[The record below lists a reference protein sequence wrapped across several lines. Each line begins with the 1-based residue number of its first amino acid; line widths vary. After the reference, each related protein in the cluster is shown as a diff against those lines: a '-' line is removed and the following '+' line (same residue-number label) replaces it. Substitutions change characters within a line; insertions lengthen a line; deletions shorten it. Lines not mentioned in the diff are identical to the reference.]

1 MFGWTGRTIIIDLGN
16 NSVTESRTKKT
27 YAEKFI
33 GGRGLGCRLTED
45 YAVAGM
51 EPLDPGNTLIF
62 TTGPLTGTSAPM
74 SGHFAVT
81 CISPLTSTVF
91 SSNTGGYFGAEMKFA
106 GIDALVITGKAE
118 TPVYLQ
124 ISDEEVE
131 IMPAEHLWGK
141 NTAETT
147 TLLETKGNVACIGRA
162 GEKLVSMANIVNDRM
177 YSSGRG
183 GHGAVA
189 GSKNLKAIVVKGTN
203 VVEVAEPDSFESV
216 VGRVKKLLV
225 ANPPSSRGLSTYGS
239 PVFADL
245 LDYMGTL
252 PAHNFRE
259 RTFAG
264 TGKLSGEAI
273 NKNYRIKPAPCYAC
287 PVGCRRTSEDG
298 KPLPDFDSIWAFGP
312 NIGNDDLELIREMD
326 SLCFDYGLDPLS
338 CGASIA
344 SYMEVNPWMHID
356 ELKGLVLEIGNGRHD
371 LCRGAHA
378 YLCAVKKEEYST
390 SVKGLELPGYDP
402 RDMAGMAIAYATSNT
417 GGSHLS
423 AFMAAP
429 EIMGKPMLLDRKR
442 YEGKAALV
450 QYFQNLTAVMDSLV
464 MCPFSILALDE
475 VELCEMLSHV
485 TGMKYSAEE
494 ILRTG
499 ERIYNLERIFNIRS
513 GFTSKDDSLPERFF
527 KGDGIDREVFKNTL
541 RDYYHFRGWDDAG
554 VPTGEKLK
562 ELDIAIEI
570 SDQ

>member
-45 YAVAGM
+45 HTAAAV
-51 EPLDPGNTLIF
+51 ETFDPENPLIF

-81 CISPLTSTVF
+81 CKSPLTSTIF

-118 TPVYLQ
+118 KPVYLQ
-124 ISDEEVE
+124 IFDEEIE
-131 IMPAEHLWGK
+131 ILPAEHLWGK

-147 TLLETKGNVACIGRA
+147 ALLETKGKVACIGRA

-203 VVEVAEPDSFESV
+203 VVEVAEPDSFEKV
-216 VGRVKKLLV
+216 VARVKKLLV
-225 ANPPSSRGLSTYGS
+225 ASPPASKGLSTYGS
-239 PVFADL
+239 SVFTDL
-245 LDYMGTL
+245 LEHMGTL
-252 PAHNFRE
+252 PAHNFRK
-259 RTFAG
+259 RSFAG

-273 NKNYRIKPAPCYAC
+273 NKRYRIMHAPCYAC

-298 KPLPDFDSIWAFGP
+298 KAIPDFDSIWAFGP

-326 SLCFDYGLDPLS
+326 NLCFDYGLDPLS

-344 SYMEVNPWMHID
+344 AYMEVNPWMQMD
-356 ELKGLVLEIGNGRHD
+356 ELKGLVLEIGNGRHE

-378 YLCAVKKEEYST
+378 YLCAIKKEEYST
-390 SVKGLELPGYDP
+390 AVKGLELPGYDP

-442 YEGKAALV
+442 YEGKVALV
-450 QYFQNLTAVMDSLV
+450 QYFQDLTAVMDSLV
-464 MCPFSILALDE
+464 MCPFSILAMGE
-475 VELCEMLSHV
+475 VEICEMLSHV
-485 TGMKYSAEE
+485 TGRKYSSED
-494 ILRTG
+494 ILRAG
-499 ERIYNLERIFNIRS
+499 ERIYNLERRFNIRS
-513 GFTSKDDSLPERFF
+513 GFTSQDDTLPDRFF
-527 KGDGIDREVFKNTL
+527 ASGEIDRAEFKKAIL
-541 RDYYHFRGWDDAG
+541 DYYHFRGWDADG
-554 VPTGEKLK
+554 IPNKEKN
-562 ELDIAIEI
+562 E
-570 SDQ
+570 